1 MRKRVLYAIV
11 FPFLLLLVACAP
23 KVNDPLELIGHT
35 FQVENLRTNKD
46 YDTVTIEA
54 EGEAIQAV
62 GATQGDGETVSEVMT
77 VAAEPDETGYYLVEW
92 GDKTYYAGR
101 VDEEVYFWFT
111 HNPDEIGSTE
121 KNEYVLKLIEED

>member
-1 MRKRVLYAIV
+1 MRWFCPL
-11 FPFLLLLVACAP
+11 FVAFGGMRP

-54 EGEAIQAV
+54 EEEMIQAV

-77 VAAEPDETGYYLVEW
+77 
-92 GDKTYYAGR
+92 
-101 VDEEVYFWFT
+101 
-111 HNPDEIGSTE
+111 
-121 KNEYVLKLIEED
+121 

>member
-11 FPFLLLLVACAP
+11 FPLLLLLVACAP

-101 VDEEVYFWFT
+101 VDEEIYFWFT